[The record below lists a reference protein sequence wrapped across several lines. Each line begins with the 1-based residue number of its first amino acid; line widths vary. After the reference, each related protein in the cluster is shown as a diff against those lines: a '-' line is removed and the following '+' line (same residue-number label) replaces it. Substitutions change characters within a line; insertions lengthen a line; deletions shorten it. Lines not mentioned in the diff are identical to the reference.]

1 MGGNV
6 IKSSSPVDRH
16 EVKNIVDRVRIEL
29 PSSLLKNMVADI
41 GSAGFKATSGD
52 IDVMIE
58 ADDVVKQYRTQDQDD
73 PVLAAKRTLTQF
85 FKAKDIEAVLN
96 GRNVSIGIP
105 YRDQR
110 TGKQLTAQVDIMV
123 INDVKTVAP
132 WHQHGPRGSY
142 EDATF
147 KGNAVFIVIS
157 SIAKYL
163 GLKFDPFAAELI
175 NRASGEVVGRT
186 RKQVAKIL
194 LGPKAKERDVDSVK
208 SIVSALEDDPDREGK
223 LAQAR
228 QDQARGLITLPD
240 NKPTVGTAEWFR
252 SMGHHI

>member
-58 ADDVVKQYRTQDQDD
+58 ADDVVKQYRTQDQED

-110 TGKQLTAQVDIMV
+110 TGKQLTAQVDVMV
-123 INDVKTVAP
+123 IKDVKTVAP

-142 EDATF
+142 DDSAF

-175 NRASGEVVGRT
+175 NRATGEVVGRT

-228 QDQARGLITLPD
+228 QDQAKGLITLPD